1 MADSPQE
8 TSTSPHEL
16 QSSSSST
23 PSPWDAFLRELQ
35 HFSRA
40 PENFL
45 AAWKR
50 GVALAGPHLFG
61 TGPRADFENAV
72 TKWDLC
78 PKVALI
84 ERAIGVMSS
93 GEKTFLAALVSF
105 YNAEDGG
112 RLLKRIGFHGLA
124 DLGGLDLSRRA
135 VIAGLIL
142 NYTGW

>member
-1 MADSPQE
+1 MTDSTVDKRPA
-8 TSTSPHEL
+8 
-16 QSSSSST
+16 
-23 PSPWDAFLRELQ
+23 PSVFQALAREQAHFSGAPDAF
-35 HFSRA
+35 FS
-40 PENFL
+40 
-45 AAWKR
+45 AWKR

-61 TGPRADFENAV
+61 SGPRADLENAA

-78 PKVALI
+78 PKIPLI
-84 ERAIGVMSS
+84 ERAIGPMSPS
-93 GEKTFLAALVSF
+93 ERIFLAALVSF